1 MRIVGWIGSVIIL
14 VSAAA
19 VGQTSAGSADLPAL
33 NHFDA
38 NVVNHNLDPCV
49 DFYKFVCSNWQAANP
64 IPSDQVVWGTASNL
78 RLWNETVLRNT
89 MEEASKPT
97 PGRTAVQQ
105 KIGDYWYACMD
116 EAAIE
121 KSGLTPL
128 QPQLDRIR
136 GMKDKS
142 EIAGGDPYEDAGLVE
157 RRRQRDTR
165 TYAGIQLDYRLQ
177 QCAVNGG
184 GSGPGWL
191 RHER

>member
-1 MRIVGWIGSVIIL
+1 MRMVCWLGMAVFALNSP
-14 VSAAA
+14 A
-19 VGQTSAGSADLPAL
+19 VGQTATVVGNEGMPTL

-38 NVVNHNLDPCV
+38 RMVNHEVDPCV
-49 DFYKFVCSNWQAANP
+49 DFYQFVCSKWEAANP
-64 IPSDQVVWGTASNL
+64 IPADQVAWGTRSNL
-78 RLWNETVLRNT
+78 RLWNETVLRDA
-89 MEEASKPT
+89 MEEASKPA

-142 EIAGGDPYEDAGLVE
+142 EIAGVLAQIHRNMAGSWDGAITKRVHRCWDSVRPLTSTM
-157 RRRQRDTR
+157 R
-165 TYAGIQLDYRLQ
+165 
-177 QCAVNGG
+177 N
-184 GSGPGWL
+184 
-191 RHER
+191 